1 MAIQAMKKS
10 CKPGTTGN
18 IDREHLGNG
27 NYLVWPM
34 CDKYF
39 LETKIPQFWGL
50 FVLLYKRLKEMI
62 FGEYPDFEVLI
73 GELKELENK
82 INLPI

>member
-1 MAIQAMKKS
+1 
-10 CKPGTTGN
+10 
-18 IDREHLGNG
+18 
-27 NYLVWPM
+27 M

-39 LETKIPQFWGL
+39 LETKIPQFGGL

-82 INLPI
+82 INLSI